1 MKLEGV
7 WLPIITPFHNGRID
21 VSSYVKLI
29 DFYIGKGISGI
40 IPLATTGES
49 PTIEEF
55 EFEEL
60 LEKTIEVVNGRIP
73 IYVGHGGNYTAK
85 CVKQLKMIEKYLYF

>member
-1 MKLEGV
+1 
-7 WLPIITPFHNGRID
+7 
-21 VSSYVKLI
+21 LI
-29 DFYIGKGISGI
+29 FILAKGISGI

-60 LEKTIEVVNGRIP
+60 LEKTVEVVNRRILSLWDTVE
-73 IYVGHGGNYTAK
+73 IIRKSA
-85 CVKQLKMIEKYLYF
+85 